1 MVSISKDK
9 KLKGSFNGKSGKVR
23 ELDNEEIMKIL
34 SFSLS
39 FGGEV
44 V

>member
-9 KLKGSFNGKSGKVR
+9 KLKGSFNGKVR